1 MLRLAASLS
10 GDSAGGNLT
19 AAVCLKLRD
28 EKVVPAPRL
37 QALIYPCLQC
47 TDLNQPSYQQNKD
60 GLMLSRRLMAEFW
73 TIYATGE
80 ERLASTMLR
89 NRHVP
94 EAAEDHL
101 DHNHIDRKF
110 RYKPYKPVA
119 ASSSW
124 EGDLGKH
131 ADVLQNPYFAPL
143 MAASLSDLPE
153 VYMFT
158 AQHDVLRDDGLLYV
172 RRLREAGVKVTHK
185 HCDIGYHGMISMF
198 KDVPEANDCLMEM
211 CSFLSVKFK
220 V

>member
-1 MLRLAASLS
+1 MFFL

-131 ADVLQNPYFAPL
+131 ADVFQNPYFAPL

-185 HCDIGYHGMISMF
+185 HCDIGYHGIFPMW
-198 KDVPEANDCLMEM
+198 KAVPEVVPFVEHFCALLKERLN
-211 CSFLSVKFK
+211 
-220 V
+220 